1 MIEET
6 PLHVN
11 TKSTEFK
18 EGVEA
23 GLNSPEDTNNW
34 IAGNDL
40 GQALKDEP
48 ENKTPAGVINN
59 SNAPLFMRS
68 SPELPRG
75 NAQDEK
81 DGTEE

>member
-1 MIEET
+1 MIEEIQAD
-6 PLHVN
+6 VN
-11 TKSTEFK
+11 TRSSEFK

-23 GLNSPEDTNNW
+23 GLNSPEDTKNW

-48 ENKTPAGVINN
+48 GHDKPVSGLSSANTPV
-59 SNAPLFMRS
+59 FMKS
-68 SPELPRG
+68 SPERVRG

-81 DGTEE
+81 DATEE

>member
-1 MIEET
+1 MIDKA
-6 PLHVN
+6 PLDVN
-11 TKSTEFK
+11 TRSTEFK

-23 GLNSPEDTNNW
+23 GLKSPEDTKNW

-48 ENKTPAGVINN
+48 GNETPEGAIN
-59 SNAPLFMRS
+59 SSDTPLFMKS
-68 SPELPRG
+68 SPEGARE
-75 NAQDEK
+75 NFQDEK

>member
-6 PLHVN
+6 KPEVN
-11 TKSTEFK
+11 TRSSEFK
-18 EGVEA
+18 DGVEA
-23 GLNSPEDTNNW
+23 GLNSPEDTKNW

-48 ENKTPAGVINN
+48 GDDKLTSKPN
-59 SNAPLFMRS
+59 SARTPLFMRS
-68 SPELPRG
+68 SPERVRG

-81 DGTEE
+81 DATEE